1 MEQLIKTYKERYG
14 EELTKLLAVR
24 TEKDG
29 IPVNVIEL
37 SRELQVD
44 YLINRHFNFFI
55 SQKCKLF
62 RMESLYFIITKRGTK
77 TLFTLNRAQ
86 RHFSENY
93 LLLDKPFYR
102 HFILKSRQL
111 GFTTYISLWNLDYII
126 FNPNKEAGTMAHT
139 QMDAKEIFNRKVKY
153 ALQNLYPCVRDIL
166 KTNQDRAGKVEFSY
180 PDGSISSM
188 TVTSSMAGRGATFH
202 AFHISE
208 IAKLF
213 ATFPERANEIYVSL
227 LPALPIDA
235 FCFTETTAQ
244 GFGIVRDR
252 FMKQWE
258 HRDLITPELSK
269 VEEVSHFYNWTWDDS
284 EMEMIE
290 DIIPV
295 SLMKECE
302 LDWAEYQKEHNLT
315 DRQLTY
321 YYMKWVQMGE
331 DFDKLRQEFPTTH
344 LEAFLSSG
352 SNYFSL
358 NRIAKFLDKCDDKYT
373 RYSFINDEFI
383 KDDRGDLYIYEDV
396 RPGRNYVIGADVAEG
411 LEGRDYTVA
420 IVLGYDKQVKAL
432 YRGYIEPDDFANL
445 LKILGKRFNT
455 AMLAIEFNKD
465 GNWVN
470 TEVRNS
476 GYPNIYVRTVIDDIT
491 KEPTRQYGWLTNKKN
506 RDFMLGEAKKHFN
519 STEMIN
525 CKPLLEEML
534 TFVRDKR
541 GKPQAASG
549 KHDDVVVSFC
559 IAIAVLQGREEKVEV
574 IKPMGVVNAI
584 FAIN

>member
-1 MEQLIKTYKERYG
+1 MEQLEKEYTLRFG
-14 EELTKLLAVR
+14 SALTKLLDVHV
-24 TEKDG
+24 TMNSK
-29 IPVNVIEL
+29 PVHVLQL

-44 YLINRHFNFFI
+44 YLIANHFNFFI

-86 RHFSENY
+86 RHFADNF
-93 LLLDKPFYR
+93 LLIDKPYYR

-111 GFTTYISLWNLDYII
+111 GFTTFISLWNLDYII

-139 QMDAKEIFNRKVKY
+139 QTDAKEIFNRKVKY

-166 KTNQDRAGKVEFSY
+166 KTNQDRAGKLELSY

-213 ATFPERANEIYVSL
+213 ASYPERANEIYVSL

-235 FCFTETTAQ
+235 YCFTETTAQ
-244 GFGIVRDR
+244 GFGPVRDR

-258 HRDLITPELSK
+258 RKDIITPELSK
-269 VEEVSHFYNWTWDDS
+269 VEEVAHFYNWTWDD
-284 EMEMIE
+284 MEMAQLE
-290 DIIPV
+290 DTIPV
-295 SLMKECE
+295 ELMKECE

-315 DRQLTY
+315 PKQLTY

-352 SNYFSL
+352 TNYFSL
-358 NRIAKFLDKCDDKYT
+358 NRTAKFLDRCDNNYT
-373 RYSFINDEFI
+373 RYDFINNEFV
-383 KDDRGDLYIYEDV
+383 KSDRGELWIYDDV
-396 RPGRNYVIGADVAEG
+396 RPGKNYVIGADVAEG
-411 LEGRDYTVA
+411 LLDGDFTVA
-420 IVLGYDKQVKAL
+420 MVLGYDKQIKAM
-432 YRGYIEPDDFANL
+432 YRGHCEPDEFADL

-455 AMLAIEFNKD
+455 ALLAVEFNKD

-470 TEVRNS
+470 TELRNS
-476 GYPNIYVRTVIDDIT
+476 NYPNLYMRSVIDDVT
-491 KEPTRQYGWLTNKKN
+491 KEVTRSYGWLTSKKT

-534 TFVRDKR
+534 TFIRDKR
-541 GKPQAASG
+541 GKPQAASS
-549 KHDDVVVSFC
+549 KHDDVVISFC
-559 IAIAVLQGREEKVEV
+559 IALAVLQGREEKQQEV
-574 IKPMGVVNAI
+574 KKFSILNAI
-584 FAIN
+584 FVQ